1 MRFNAFK
8 RASSIVIAALAAEC
22 LLFLSPTTI
31 VYAQT
36 SANGTDAVSKRL
48 EDLTQ
53 KYEYENPYADLREQA
68 NLSFDGVSST
78 DTREIVC
85 WGDSMTEGYGTT
97 EGSVETSD
105 GTYDISYKAYPQ
117 VLQELTGLK
126 AYNFGVPGATSEE
139 IALMQGAYT
148 LDDLRNPLHVFDA
161 HIASQ
166 GASHPGDILILEIGS
181 NGGWD
186 NKYKRL
192 IKQYRAMIE
201 HSGCRDYLVIGDT
214 DDPGT
219 SVADLQQQEFAYGE
233 GPGETA
239 WEAALHEAFGD
250 RFINMRVYL
259 IESGLSDCGAQ
270 PTKADKRMAAC
281 GCIPSGLRS
290 DWTHFNAYGYYAKA
304 VGIYEHG
311 AQLGFWGPDHK
322 ESLESALTP

>member
-1 MRFNAFK
+1 MVRNAF
-8 RASSIVIAALAAEC
+8 RHACSFIMAAFATGC
-22 LLFLSPTTI
+22 LLSTLPPTI
-31 VYAQT
+31 VYARA
-36 SANGTDAVSKRL
+36 SANGADAVSKRL

-53 KYEYENPYADLREQA
+53 KYQYENPYPELREQA
-68 NLSFDGVSST
+68 NLSYDGVSQE

-85 WGDSMTEGYGTT
+85 WGDSMTEGYGAT

-126 AYNFGVPGATSEE
+126 TYNFGVPGATSEE

-148 LDDLRNPLHVFDA
+148 LDRLRNPLRVFDA

-166 GASHPGDILILEIGS
+166 GEAHPGDILILEMGS
-181 NGGWD
+181 NGGWS

-192 IKQYRAMIE
+192 IKQYRFMIE
-201 HSGCRDYLVIGDT
+201 HSGCRDFLIVGDT

-219 SVADLQQQEFAYGE
+219 SIGDLNQQEFSYGD
-233 GPGETA
+233 GPGETD
-239 WEAALHEAFGD
+239 WEAALREAFGD

-259 IESGLSDCGAQ
+259 IESGLSNCNMQETD
-270 PTKADKRMAAC
+270 ADRRMAAS
-281 GCIPSGLRS
+281 GCISTRLRS

-304 VGIYEHG
+304 VGIYERG
-311 AQLGFWGPDHK
+311 VDLGFWGPDHK
-322 ESLESALTP
+322 ESLESALLP